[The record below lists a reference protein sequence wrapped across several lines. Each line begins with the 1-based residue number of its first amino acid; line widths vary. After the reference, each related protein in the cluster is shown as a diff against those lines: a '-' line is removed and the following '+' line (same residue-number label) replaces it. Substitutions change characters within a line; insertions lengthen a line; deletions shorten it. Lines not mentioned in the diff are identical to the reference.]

1 MSGERRAGA
10 SWGNWALRALG
21 VLILAMAVSV
31 AAFKAPD
38 RPLESLVARWAPP
51 PSQFIELPV
60 PGGPQLTHLRDEG
73 PRTDPLPILLL
84 HGTSD
89 SLHTWDGWVR
99 ELSKTRRVLRVDLP
113 GFGLTGPAAHGDYGI
128 RRYVE
133 FVHALLEQQQLGRVV
148 IAGNSLGGEVAWMTA
163 AAHPE
168 RVAGLVLLDPAGLPF
183 EPEALPLGFQMSA
196 TSVGSWMGRYLLP
209 RPMVRNSVEAVF
221 GRPERVPQAEVDRF
235 FEMTVRA
242 GNREALHLR
251 LQALMAERAQGL
263 QVPEWPKVL
272 APTLLVWGEKDRL
285 IPPRTAE
292 AYLKAR
298 APQAPPA
305 ELRVLPGLGHVPQL
319 EDPAA
324 SLAAVRPFLDGLK

>member
-1 MSGERRAGA
+1 MSLGSRLG
-10 SWGNWALRALG
+10 SWALRALG
-21 VLILAMAVSV
+21 VLLLAGAVSV

-51 PSQFIELPV
+51 PSQFVELPL

-113 GFGLTGPAAHGDYGI
+113 GFGLTGPAASGDYGI
-128 RRYVE
+128 RRYVD
-133 FVHALLEQQQLGRVV
+133 FVQALLDQQQLSRVV

-163 AAHPE
+163 AAHPS

-196 TSVGSWMGRYLLP
+196 TTVGSWMGRHLLP
-209 RPMVRNSVEAVF
+209 RPLVRQGVEDVF
-221 GRPERVPQAEVDRF
+221 GRPERVTQAEVDRF
-235 FEMTVRA
+235 FEMSVRA

-251 LQALMAERAQGL
+251 LQALLAEREQGL
-263 QVPEWPKVL
+263 QVPEWPKVM

-285 IPPRTAE
+285 IPPRTAD

-298 APQAPPA
+298 SPQAPPA
-305 ELRVLPGLGHVPQL
+305 QLRVLPGLGHVPQL

-324 SLAAVRPFLDGLK
+324 SLAAVRPFLDGLQ

>member
-1 MSGERRAGA
+1 MSLGA
-10 SWGNWALRALG
+10 RLGGWALRALG
-21 VLILAMAVSV
+21 ILLLVSAVSV

-51 PSQFIELPV
+51 PSQFLELPL

-89 SLHTWDGWVR
+89 SLHTWDGWAR

-113 GFGLTGPAAHGDYGI
+113 GFGLTGPSVNGDYGI
-128 RRYVE
+128 RRYVA
-133 FVHALLEQQQLGRVV
+133 FIRALLDQQQLARVV

-183 EPEALPLGFQMSA
+183 EPEDLPLGFQLSA
-196 TSVGSWMGRYLLP
+196 TTVGSWLGQHLLP
-209 RPMVRNSVEAVF
+209 RPMVRKSVEAVF
-221 GRPERVPQAEVDRF
+221 GQPARVPQAEVDRF
-235 FEMTVRA
+235 FEMSVRA

-251 LQALMAERAQGL
+251 IQALLQEREQGL

-285 IPPRTAE
+285 IPPRTAD

-298 APQAPPA
+298 SPQAPPA
-305 ELRVLPGLGHVPQL
+305 QLIVLPGLGHVPQL

-324 SLAAVRPFLDGLK
+324 SLAAVRPFIDALQ